1 MFLCIKIPQLD
12 HNDVSDNKKNLSS
25 NYIELHRKRI
35 IKYEK
40 ISKTTK

>member
-25 NYIELHRKRI
+25 NYIELHRTT
-35 IKYEK
+35 
-40 ISKTTK
+40 SKTDNKIRKNF